1 MYDSIRMKDVTS
13 LVRSMTGFGRGVTT
27 TKAFQLTVEMRSVNH
42 RFLEVHSR
50 FPKEWMEAEV
60 LTKKTI
66 STKLARGKVDVTV
79 NVKEL
84 EQAAQTI
91 AVNTALIEAY
101 AAARQDVAK
110 LAPLAEQWQMSELF
124 SLEGALVQQ
133 KDLPTQQVNE
143 AVHQALLEAMDA
155 LLAMRETEGAMLK
168 QVLVEQQQ
176 ALAEEVATITALAP
190 QAVEKYRTRL
200 LERLQSVA
208 GQIDVEERTI
218 AEVAIY
224 AERVDI
230 AEELDRLQSHFV
242 QFAKTLESEQAIGR
256 KLDFIMQEMHREINT
271 IGSKNQSTVVSVAVV
286 QAKTILEKMREQ
298 VQNIE

>member
-1 MYDSIRMKDVTS
+1 MYDSIGMKGVTS

-60 LTKKTI
+60 LTKKI
-66 STKLARGKVDVTV
+66 IATKLARGKVDVTV

-101 AAARQDVAK
+101 ATARKDVSK

-124 SLEGALVQQ
+124 ALEGALVQQ
-133 KDLPTQQVNE
+133 KELPAHEINA
-143 AVHQALLEAMDA
+143 AVQQALLEALEA
-155 LLAMRETEGAMLK
+155 LVAMRQTEGAMLQ
-168 QVLVEQQQ
+168 QVLLEQQQ
-176 ALAEEVATITALAP
+176 ALAAEVATIAELAP
-190 QAVEKYRTRL
+190 LAVEKYRTRL
-200 LERLQSVA
+200 HERLQLIA
-208 GQIDVEERTI
+208 GSLDVEERTL

-230 AEELDRLQSHFV
+230 AEELDRLQSHFA
-242 QFAKTLESEQAIGR
+242 QFTKTMASEGAIGR

>member
-27 TKAFQLTVEMRSVNH
+27 TKAFQLTIEMRSVNH

-60 LTKKTI
+60 LTKKMI
-66 STKLARGKVDVTV
+66 AAKLARGKVDVTV

-84 EQAAQTI
+84 TEATQTV

-101 AAARQDVAK
+101 AQARTEVAA
-110 LAPLAEQWQMSELF
+110 LAPLAAEWQMSELF
-124 SLEGALVQQ
+124 ALEGALIQQ
-133 KDLPTQQVNE
+133 KEVPAQEIND
-143 AVHQALLEAMDA
+143 AVMTALSAALDA
-155 LLAMRETEGAMLK
+155 LVGMRQTEGAMLQ
-168 QVLVEQQQ
+168 QVLLEQQQ
-176 ALAEEVATITALAP
+176 ALQQEIATIESLAP

-200 LERLQSVA
+200 VERLAQVTT
-208 GQIDVEERTI
+208 QVDVDDRI
-218 AEVAIY
+218 MAEVAIY

-230 AEELDRLQSHFV
+230 AEELDRLQSHFA
-242 QFAKTLESEQAIGR
+242 QFTKALKSNDAIGR